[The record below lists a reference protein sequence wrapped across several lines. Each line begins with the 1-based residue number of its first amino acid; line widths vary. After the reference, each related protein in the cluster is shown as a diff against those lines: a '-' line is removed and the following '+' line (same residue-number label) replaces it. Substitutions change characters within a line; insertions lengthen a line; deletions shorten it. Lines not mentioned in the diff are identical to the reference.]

1 MENIKENI
9 KKVYIETYGC
19 QMNFYDTEILSGIL
33 TDTGKYEII
42 EEPDGADFILLN
54 TCSVRDNAEKTIYN
68 RLMHLKSNK
77 KANKNLIVG
86 LAGCMAER
94 LRKEIFNKS
103 DLVKLVIGPDEYRR
117 APEILDNSLAG
128 EIGVAVRLSRVETY
142 EDIEPLRTKGLS
154 AWLAIMRGCNHFC
167 TYCVVPYTRGR
178 ERSRKVSTI
187 ITEMQNLTESGFM
200 EVTLLGQNVN
210 SYFDESTKINFPNL
224 LRTLAKEFPKMRIRF
239 VTSHPLDM
247 SDDLIYAIG
256 EFDNLCN
263 YIHLPFQS
271 GSNKILEKMQRGY
284 TAEHYLKKIE
294 KIKENLTDYAL
305 STDIIAGFPTETL
318 DDHQATL
325 DLMKEVK
332 FDGAFMFKYSPREG
346 TKAFKMN
353 DDIPEEEKIRR
364 LNEIIELQSQH
375 SKEQNENEIGKIYEV
390 LAEGPSKK
398 KKNEWMGRTKH
409 NKVVIF
415 DNSDG
420 QIRYGDLIK
429 TKINKANSATLFGI
443 HQKISSGDNS

>member
-1 MENIKENI
+1 MENN

-33 TDTGKYEII
+33 TNTGRYEII
-42 EEPDGADFILLN
+42 TEPEGADFILLN

-68 RLMHLKSNK
+68 RLMHLKANK

-94 LRKEIFNKS
+94 LRKDIFNKS
-103 DLVKLVIGPDEYRR
+103 DLVKVVIGPDEYRR

-178 ERSRKVSTI
+178 ERSRTVSTI
-187 ITEMQNLTESGFM
+187 IEEMKSLTDGGFM

-210 SYFDESTKINFPNL
+210 SYFDSSSDTNFPNL
-224 LRTLAKEFPKMRIRF
+224 LRTLAKEFPNMRIRF

-247 SDDLIYAIG
+247 SDDLIYALG
-256 EFDNLCN
+256 EYDNLCN

-271 GSNKILEKMQRGY
+271 GSNQILEKMQRGY
-284 TAEHYLKKIE
+284 TVEHYLNRIE
-294 KIKENLTDYAL
+294 KIKEHLTDYAL

-318 DDHQATL
+318 EDHQATL
-325 DLMKEVK
+325 KLMNEVK

-346 TKAFKMN
+346 TKAFKME
-353 DDIPEEEKIRR
+353 DDIPEEEKLRR
-364 LNEIIELQSQH
+364 LNEIIELQNKH
-375 SKEQNENEIGKIYEV
+375 SKELNEKEIGKTFEV

-398 KKNEWMGRTKH
+398 RKNEWMGRTKH

-415 DNSDG
+415 DNTDENVL
-420 QIRYGDLIK
+420 YGDLIQV
-429 TKINKANSATLFGI
+429 KIKKANSATLFGEVE
-443 HQKISSGDNS
+443 KI

>member
-1 MENIKENI
+1 MENN

-33 TDTGKYEII
+33 TNTGRYEII
-42 EEPDGADFILLN
+42 TEPEGADFILLN

-68 RLMHLKSNK
+68 RLMHLKANK

-94 LRKEIFNKS
+94 LRKDIFNKS
-103 DLVKLVIGPDEYRR
+103 DLVKVVIGPDEYRR

-178 ERSRKVSTI
+178 ERSRTVSTI
-187 ITEMQNLTESGFM
+187 IEEMKSLTDGGFM

-210 SYFDESTKINFPNL
+210 SYFDASSDTNFPNL

-247 SDDLIYAIG
+247 SDDLIYALG
-256 EFDNLCN
+256 EYDNLCN

-271 GSNKILEKMQRGY
+271 GSNQILEKMQRGY
-284 TAEHYLKKIE
+284 TVEHYLNRIE
-294 KIKENLTDYAL
+294 KIKEHLTDYAL

-318 DDHQATL
+318 EDHQATL
-325 DLMKEVK
+325 ELMNEVK

-346 TKAFKMN
+346 TKAFKME
-353 DDIPEEEKIRR
+353 DDIPEEEKLRR
-364 LNEIIELQSQH
+364 LNEIIELQNKH
-375 SKEQNENEIGKIYEV
+375 SKELNEKEIGKTFEV

-398 KKNEWMGRTKH
+398 RKNEWMGRTKH

-415 DNSDG
+415 DNTDENVL
-420 QIRYGDLIK
+420 YGDLIQV
-429 TKINKANSATLFGI
+429 KIKKANSATLFGEVVRI
-443 HQKISSGDNS
+443 

>member
-1 MENIKENI
+1 MENN

-33 TDTGKYEII
+33 KNTGRYEII
-42 EEPDGADFILLN
+42 TEPEGADFILLN

-68 RLMHLKSNK
+68 RLMHLKANK

-94 LRKEIFNKS
+94 LRKDIFNKS
-103 DLVKLVIGPDEYRR
+103 DLVKVVIGPDEYRR

-178 ERSRKVSTI
+178 ERSRTVSTI
-187 ITEMQNLTESGFM
+187 IEEMKSLTDGGFM

-210 SYFDESTKINFPNL
+210 SYFDSSSNTNFPNL

-247 SDDLIYAIG
+247 SDDLIYALS

-271 GSNKILEKMQRGY
+271 GSNQILEKMQRGY
-284 TAEHYLKKIE
+284 TVEHYLNRIE
-294 KIKENLTDYAL
+294 KIKANLTDYAL

-318 DDHQATL
+318 EDHQATL
-325 DLMKEVK
+325 ELMNEVK

-346 TKAFKMN
+346 TKAFKME
-353 DDIPEEEKIRR
+353 DDIPEEEKLRR
-364 LNEIIELQSQH
+364 LNEIIELQNKH
-375 SKEQNENEIGKIYEV
+375 SKELNEKEIGKTFEV

-398 KKNEWMGRTKH
+398 RKSEWMGRTKH

-415 DNSDG
+415 DNTDEN
-420 QIRYGDLIK
+420 ILYGDLIQV
-429 TKINKANSATLFGI
+429 KIKKANSATLFGEVERI
-443 HQKISSGDNS
+443 